1 MINKLESKR
10 TRLRRIKLSD
20 AKSIASHAKSREI
33 SRYTF
38 IPSPYTTTDAIKYIR
53 VCHGQ
58 YRNKKFYNFG
68 IELLETGE
76 IIGMMSIVQMSRKY
90 HNAEIGYWLGKKHWG
105 GGIARE
111 ALEILLK
118 HCFVEL
124 KLHRVYAHVMHPN
137 TASAKLLKKAGF
149 KFEGIARQ
157 QIKRR
162 GKWMDMLWFGM
173 LAGEY
178 HKLKKRGPSFNDPL
192 VILLTIQYYL
202 ITASLPENVLSFVI
216 T

>member
-1 MINKLESKR
+1 MINKLESNR
-10 TRLRRIKLSD
+10 IRLRRLKLSD
-20 AKSIASHAKSREI
+20 AKSIATLAKSRKI

-38 IPSPYTTTDAIKYIR
+38 IPYPYTSTDAIKFIR

-58 YRNKKFYNFG
+58 YRNKKFFNFG
-68 IELLETGE
+68 IELKETGE
-76 IIGMMSIVQMSRKY
+76 IIGMMSIVQLSQKY
-90 HNAEIGYWLGKKHWG
+90 HNAEIGYWLGKKYWG
-105 GGIARE
+105 RGIARE

-162 GKWMDMLWFGM
+162 GKWMDMLWFGL
-173 LAGEY
+173 LATEY
-178 HKLKKRGPSFNDPL
+178 RQQKK
-192 VILLTIQYYL
+192 
-202 ITASLPENVLSFVI
+202 
-216 T
+216 